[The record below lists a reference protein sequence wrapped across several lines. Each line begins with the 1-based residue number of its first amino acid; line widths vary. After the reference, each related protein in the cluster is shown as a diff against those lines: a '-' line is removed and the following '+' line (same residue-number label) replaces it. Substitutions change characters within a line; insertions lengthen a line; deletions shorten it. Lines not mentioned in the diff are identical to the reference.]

1 MILGL
6 LLAIKTVQRHCEH
19 QPADAGN
26 GERPGHTGPR
36 ASLAPPPNRLALL
49 ILEQLHVHVDK
60 HLVDHVRHVL
70 FVGQQESQDLGH
82 GLLMILAGGGGDWR
96 ACGGGGGRA

>member
-1 MILGL
+1 MHIKVHKPFRKQLSSFTII
-6 LLAIKTVQRHCEH
+6 IKTVQRHCEH
-19 QPADAGN
+19 
-26 GERPGHTGPR
+26 
-36 ASLAPPPNRLALL
+36 LALL

-60 HLVDHVRHVL
+60 HLVDHVRNVL

-96 ACGGGGGRA
+96 ACGGGDGRA